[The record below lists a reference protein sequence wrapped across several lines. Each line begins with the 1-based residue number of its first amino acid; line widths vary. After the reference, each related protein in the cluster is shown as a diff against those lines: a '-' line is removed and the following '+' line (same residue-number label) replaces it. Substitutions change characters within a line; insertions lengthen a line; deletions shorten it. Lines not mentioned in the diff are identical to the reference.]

1 MNNEAKQA
9 FILLENLKIQLK
21 REPYGELNRF
31 IKFDELYQI
40 IDDTLTDLQQKSYE
54 GITLSIRSIRV
65 GKTMTY
71 ISDALAFEGL
81 RFSKKQAEAWEAFS
95 RPSDQKL
102 QNNATAIKLI
112 QHLGSW

>member
-31 IKFDELYQI
+31 TKFDELYQI

-54 GITLSIRSIRV
+54 GITLSIRV